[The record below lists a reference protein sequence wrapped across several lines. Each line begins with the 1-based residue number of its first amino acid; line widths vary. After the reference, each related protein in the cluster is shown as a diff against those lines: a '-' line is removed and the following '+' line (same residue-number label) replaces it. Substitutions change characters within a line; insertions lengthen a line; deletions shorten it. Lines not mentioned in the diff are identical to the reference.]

1 MANKM
6 FSNVINKMVSNFVP
20 QEDTEARITI
30 QGTIVVL
37 TQTPNG
43 KEWVDKDANV
53 YPEEMLSDFPVFT
66 IAKPVAQIAVGDVV
80 KLTKSTF
87 ATVVAISDGKVET
100 LSFGGQH
107 RQAKAFK
114 DMFLGQATVRVVI
127 NPLAGVATGDTTNTL
142 MMLSLLD
149 KDSDDKNDLMKTM
162 MITSMLSGAG
172 QNPLG
177 NLAKNPMALM
187 MLMKGDGGSVQDI
200 LMLQAMQGG
209 LGNIFGVAANTN
221 EAAAQA

>member
-30 QGTIVVL
+30 QSTIAVL

>member
-1 MANKM
+1 MAM

-20 QEDTEARITI
+20 QEDTEARLTV
-30 QGTIVVL
+30 QGNIVVL
-37 TQTPNG
+37 TQTPTG
-43 KEWVDKDANV
+43 KEWVDKDANI
-53 YPEEMLSDFPVFT
+53 YPEEMLVDIPVFT
-66 IAKPVAQIAVGDVV
+66 IAKPVVNVAVGDVV

-87 ATVVAISDGKVET
+87 ATVTSIENDKVET

-114 DMFLGQATVRVVI
+114 DMFLGQATVRVVV
-127 NPLAGVATGDTTNTL
+127 NPLANCTDNNAL

-162 MITSMLSGAG
+162 MISSMLTGAG
-172 QNPLG
+172 QNSLG
-177 NLAKNPMALM
+177 DFFKNPMALM
-187 MLMKGDGGSVQDI
+187 MLMKGDGSSVQDI

-209 LGNIFGVAANTN
+209 LGSMFVQSTNTSAST
-221 EAAAQA
+221 EA

>member
-6 FSNVINKMVSNFVP
+6 FSNVINKMVSNFIP
-20 QEDTEARITI
+20 QEDTEARISI
-30 QGTIVVL
+30 QGSIVVL
-37 TQTPNG
+37 TQTPTG
-43 KEWVDKDANV
+43 KEWVDSDANV

-66 IAKPVAQIAVGDVV
+66 IAKPVAQVKVGDVV

-87 ATVVAISDGKVET
+87 ATVTAISDGKVET

-114 DMFLGQATVRVVI
+114 DMFLGQATVRVVV
-127 NPLAGVATGDTTNTL
+127 NPLAGITTGGNNSL
-142 MMLSLLD
+142 MLLSLLD
-149 KDSDDKNDLMKTM
+149 KDSEDKTDFMKTAM
-162 MITSMLSGAG
+162 VMSMLSGAG

-177 NLAKNPMALM
+177 DLAKNPMALM

-200 LMLQAMQGG
+200 LMMQAMQNGG
-209 LGNIFGVAANTN
+209 LANFFATPATTT
-221 EAAAQA
+221 EA

>member
-6 FSNVINKMVSNFVP
+6 FSNVINKMVSNFIP
-20 QEDTEARITI
+20 QEDTEARISI
-30 QGTIVVL
+30 QGSIVVL
-37 TQTPNG
+37 TQTPTG
-43 KEWVDKDANV
+43 KEWVDSDANV

-66 IAKPVAQIAVGDVV
+66 IAKPVAQVKVGDVV

-87 ATVVAISDGKVET
+87 ATVTAISDGKVET

-114 DMFLGQATVRVVI
+114 DMFLGQATVRVVV
-127 NPLAGVATGDTTNTL
+127 NPLADITTGGNNSL
-142 MMLSLLD
+142 MLLSLLD
-149 KDSDDKNDLMKTM
+149 KDSEDKTDFMKTAM
-162 MITSMLSGAG
+162 VMAMLSGAG

-177 NLAKNPMALM
+177 DLAKNPMALM

-200 LMLQAMQGG
+200 LMMQAMQNGG
-209 LGNIFGVAANTN
+209 LANFFAAPATTT
-221 EAAAQA
+221 EA